1 MIALI
6 HWNWNQMVSLEFK
19 NNFWD
24 FIMVF
29 AKGYQQLLFYKVCS
43 TNLSELYQS
52 RLDLF
57 QQKSQTVSQH
67 RWNCKR
73 PTQKRFAL
81 IMNHSWV
88 QRCKLFW
95 FQIILSHKLWL
106 TNDRQV
112 KNHPW
117 PQLPILNFANCWNQK
132 MKNNLFA
139 PDDFEGSERGLS
151 HPTWTVQE
159 RLVSE
164 EPYPLVSGKNGIG
177 ILFKYFERK
186 TNFLKTACIKQLY
199 VVKFA

>member
-1 MIALI
+1 MDI
-6 HWNWNQMVSLEFK
+6 NKF
-19 NNFWD
+19 
-24 FIMVF
+24 
-29 AKGYQQLLFYKVCS
+29 CS

-112 KNHPW
+112 ANHPW

-132 MKNNLFA
+132 MKSSLFA
-139 PDDFEGSERGLS
+139 PDDFEGSDKRTVPSNLDGLRTPGVWRTLS
-151 HPTWTVQE
+151 FGFGQEQNWNLVQ
-159 RLVSE
+159 
-164 EPYPLVSGKNGIG
+164 I
-177 ILFKYFERK
+177 FRK
-186 TNFLKTACIKQLY
+186 ENQLSQNCLY
-199 VVKFA
+199 QATLYCWVCSVA